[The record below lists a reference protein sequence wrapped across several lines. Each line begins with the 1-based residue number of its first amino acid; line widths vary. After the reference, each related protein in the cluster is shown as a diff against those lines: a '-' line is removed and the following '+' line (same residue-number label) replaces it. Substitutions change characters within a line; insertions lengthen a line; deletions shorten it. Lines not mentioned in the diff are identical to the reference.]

1 MTSAIRNRL
10 ADRHGRVM
18 RKLRVSLTDAC
29 NYNCFYC
36 MPAKAAF
43 TPKGLLLEAG
53 EYRALCGALV
63 EAGIEELRVTGGEP
77 TVRPEFRDILTALAE
92 LPVRKKGMTTNGHLL
107 GRHLE
112 FLRGTGWTHL
122 NVSLDS
128 LDPGRF
134 SAITG
139 GGDFRVVMDNILRAA
154 SMGFTVKVNAVI
166 MRGVN
171 EDELADFAVW
181 SAGSGIEVRFLE
193 YMRIGPDLS
202 RHAQRLIG
210 CDEMEAGL
218 AREFG
223 LSPVATSPDSTS
235 RVFTTAGGARLG
247 FIASETRAFCA
258 DCSRLRLSA
267 TGFLR
272 ACVMG
277 QEGISIRN
285 VPASGL
291 RGIFD
296 RVVDMKPL
304 RHAETNPVPMYAL
317 GG

>member
-1 MTSAIRNRL
+1 
-10 ADRHGRVM
+10 M
-18 RKLRVSLTDAC
+18 RKLRISLTDAC

-36 MPAKAAF
+36 MPTKAAF
-43 TPKGLLLEAG
+43 TPKGLLLDSA

-77 TVRPEFRDILTALAE
+77 TVRPEFREILAGLAE

-107 GRHLE
+107 GRHLG
-112 FLRGTGWTHL
+112 FLCETGWTHL

-154 SMGFTVKVNAVI
+154 SMGFSVKVNAVI

-171 EDELADFAVW
+171 EDELADFAIW
-181 SAGSGIEVRFLE
+181 SAETGIEVRFLE

-202 RHAQRLIG
+202 RHAQRLIA
-210 CDEMEAGL
+210 CDEMEANL
-218 AREFG
+218 SREFG
-223 LSPVATSPDSTS
+223 LSPVVTAPDSTS

-258 DCSRLRLSA
+258 NCSRLRLSA

-277 QEGISIRN
+277 QEGIPIRN
-285 VPASGL
+285 IPASGL
-291 RGIFD
+291 RELFQ

>member
-1 MTSAIRNRL
+1 MVTRPRL
-10 ADRHGRVM
+10 QDRHGRIM
-18 RKLRVSLTDAC
+18 RKLRISLTDAC
-29 NYNCFYC
+29 NYACFYC
-36 MPAKAAF
+36 MPPKPAF
-43 TPKGLLLEAG
+43 TPKGYLLEPR

-63 EAGIEELRVTGGEP
+63 AEGIEELRATGGEP
-77 TVRPEFRDILTALAE
+77 TVRPEFREILAALAD
-92 LPVRKKGMTTNGHLL
+92 LPVRRKGLTTNGHLL
-107 GRHLE
+107 SRHLE
-112 FLRGTGWTHL
+112 FLRDTGWTHL

-139 GGDFRVVMDNILRAA
+139 GGDFRTVMDAILRAA
-154 SMGFTVKVNAVI
+154 EMGFAVKVNTVV

-171 EDELADFAVW
+171 EDELSGFAAW
-181 SAGSGIEVRFLE
+181 SAANRIEVRFLE

-202 RHAQRLIG
+202 RHAQRLMPA
-210 CDEMEAGL
+210 DEMKAVL
-218 AREFG
+218 DREFM
-223 LSPVATSPDSTS
+223 LSPVATAPDSTS
-235 RVFTTAGGARLG
+235 RVFATGSGARIG

-277 QEGISIRN
+277 REGILIRHA
-285 VPASGL
+285 PPEELPGL
-291 RGIFD
+291 FT
-296 RVVDMKPL
+296 RVADMKPL
-304 RHAETNPVPMYAL
+304 AHADSNPLPMHAL